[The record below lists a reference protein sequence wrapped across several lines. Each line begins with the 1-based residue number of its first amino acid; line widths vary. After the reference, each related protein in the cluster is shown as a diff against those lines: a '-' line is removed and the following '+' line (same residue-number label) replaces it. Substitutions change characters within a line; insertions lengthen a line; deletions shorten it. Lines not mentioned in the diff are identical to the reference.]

1 MAGRPDAPAVR
12 TSMITPGRRLRGNQ
26 AGAYGRVMHLRRK
39 LMAPLAVLI
48 ALLLLL
54 GLPLAAEASVGV
66 GIQAGP
72 VRLGSVAHAG
82 QSYSLPSV
90 YVVNTGTETETVSLR
105 VERLSHGP
113 GRAVPPSWIQ
123 VAGHGVQ
130 LQAHQSAQ
138 IPLQLVLPGSAQ
150 RGRYLSDIVAG
161 VSGTIS
167 VGQANLCV
175 AAATKLV
182 FRVVPGAAQGFWP
195 AVPASS
201 AWILGSLLL
210 LAVAVFGF
218 RRSGLRIRVERK
230 TAGPGAEQQGGHHVA

>member
-1 MAGRPDAPAVR
+1 
-12 TSMITPGRRLRGNQ
+12 
-26 AGAYGRVMHLRRK
+26 MHLQRR
-39 LMAPLAVLI
+39 LMAPLAVFI

-54 GLPLAAEASVGV
+54 SFPLAAEASVGV

-90 YVVNTGTETETVSLR
+90 YVVNTGTETETVILR

-130 LQAHQSAQ
+130 LQAHQSAR
-138 IPLQLVLPGSAQ
+138 IPLQLVLPGGAQ
-150 RGRYLSDIVAG
+150 RGRYSSDIVAD
-161 VSGTIS
+161 VTGTIS
-167 VGQANLCV
+167 VGQANLGV

-182 FRVVPGAAQGFWP
+182 FSVVPGAAQGFWP

-201 AWILGSLLL
+201 AWILGGLLL
-210 LAVAVFGF
+210 LVIAVFGF

-230 TAGPGAEQQGGHHVA
+230 TAGLGAADQQGGHHVA